1 MGVSAAWHTTDSL
14 YIGAKYEI
22 HDTDIQSSYG
32 SDGDTAMNF
41 YAEYTFGRHTVKG
54 MIADVDGY
62 GESIF
67 HLGYDFQWL
76 KDLKLFA
83 ELYSEEE
90 TATITVKGGGKDETC
105 WDCSGGYV
113 AATGLRWDFSASGTR

>member
-41 YAEYTFGRHTVKG
+41 YAGYTFGRNTVKG
-54 MIADVDGY
+54 MFADVDGE
-62 GESIF
+62 GIF
-67 HLGYDFQWL
+67 HLGYGFQWL

-113 AATGLRWDFSASGTR
+113 AATGLRWGFSASGTR